1 MLAAG
6 AGVGGGGLFVPI
18 LILILEFTTK
28 TAIPLSNVRVPKPYV
43 ITIITAIN
51 IRL

>member
-18 LILILEFTTK
+18 LILVLEFTTK
-28 TAIPLSNVRVPKPYV
+28 TAIPLSNVSEIQATRSD
-43 ITIITAIN
+43 
-51 IRL
+51 